1 MVKTLFFPIPTF
13 ILLCCCV
20 IRIICEKA
28 AVRLHLQTAL
38 HMLIRGLVNARWFDL
53 KDTGCVQK
61 MWTTGGLNN

>member
-1 MVKTLFFPIPTF
+1 M
-13 ILLCCCV
+13 
-20 IRIICEKA
+20 
-28 AVRLHLQTAL
+28 RLHLQTAL